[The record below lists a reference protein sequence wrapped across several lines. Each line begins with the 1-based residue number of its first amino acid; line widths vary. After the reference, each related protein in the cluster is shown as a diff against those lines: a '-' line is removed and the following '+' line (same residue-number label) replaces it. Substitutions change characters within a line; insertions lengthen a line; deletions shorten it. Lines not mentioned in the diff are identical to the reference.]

1 MWFTALFSDSRA
13 EAASRIQ
20 AAARGRRTRTT
31 AVARGRNGTVGV
43 MISPSGKSRAAS
55 IAALQAVHASCDLV
69 DSGASASELL
79 EKVSVDPQL
88 LEELDAMRPNGAAR
102 VLHSLELRN
111 WLDTGGRVTLQAL
124 CALV

>member
-1 MWFTALFSDSRA
+1 MWFSALFSDSRA

-31 AVARGRNGTVGV
+31 AVASGRNGTVGV
-43 MISPSGKSRAAS
+43 MISPSGKSRAAC
-55 IAALQAVHASCDLV
+55 IAALHTVHASCDLV

-79 EKVSVDPQL
+79 ERVSNDAAL
-88 LEELDAMRPNGAAR
+88 IEELDAMRPNGAAR
-102 VLHSLELRN
+102 VLHALELRH
-111 WLDTGGRVTLQAL
+111 WLETNGRVSLQAL